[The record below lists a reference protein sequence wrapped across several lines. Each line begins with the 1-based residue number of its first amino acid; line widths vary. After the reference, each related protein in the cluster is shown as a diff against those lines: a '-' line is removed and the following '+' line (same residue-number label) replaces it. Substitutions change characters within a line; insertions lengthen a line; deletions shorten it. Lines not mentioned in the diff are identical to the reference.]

1 MDEIEKRV
9 RDAIDADT
17 EGIGKFLKDPSDK
30 VILSLLANRNINEEH
45 LVVLAKRRDLAGVIL
60 EAVGARK
67 FGPEG
72 YRVKL
77 ALVTNPKTPRRM
89 ALSFLR
95 DLRLRDLGFVTRNKA
110 IPTELRQA
118 AEGIIKEKLPMLP
131 PGIKISLA
139 RQVSEEVVKYLLAEG
154 NPMVVKACFE
164 NTLMNEAVALWA
176 INHKKT
182 PATTIEIISA
192 HQKWSAYKSVRFAL
206 SRNPLTPVERA
217 IEFVRGMNSF
227 DQRYLYNDPSV
238 PAAVKVQVEIE
249 LERKG
254 QPLFPPNEAGR
265 VIGVPEMPEPE
276 APEPQMPEEE

>member
-1 MDEIEKRV
+1 MDGIEKRV
-9 RDAIDADT
+9 REAIDADPD
-17 EGIGKFLKDPSDK
+17 GIGKFLKDPSDN

-45 LVVLAKRRDLAGVIL
+45 LVVLAKRRDLSGAVL

-67 FGPEG
+67 FRPEG

-77 ALVTNPKTPRRM
+77 ALVTNPKTPRRV

-95 DLRLRDLGFVTRNKA
+95 DLRLRDLGFVTRNNA

-131 PGIKISLA
+131 VGIKISLA
-139 RQVSEEVVKYLLAEG
+139 RQVSEDVLKCLFAEG
-154 NPMVVKACFE
+154 TPMVVKACLE
-164 NTLMNEAVALWA
+164 NTMMNEAVALWA

-182 PATTIEIISA
+182 PSTTIENISM

-206 SRNPLTPVERA
+206 SRNPLTPIERA
-217 IEFVRGMNSF
+217 IEFVQGMNSF

-254 QPLFPPNEAGR
+254 QPLSPPNDAGR
-265 VIGVPEMPEPE
+265 VTDV
-276 APEPQMPEEE
+276 PEEE

>member
-9 RDAIDADT
+9 REALDT
-17 EGIGKFLKDPSDK
+17 DPAGIGKFLKDPSGD

-45 LVVLAKRRDLAGVIL
+45 LVVLAKRRDLSGAIM
-60 EAVGARK
+60 EAVGSRK

-77 ALVTNPKTPRRM
+77 ALVTNPKTPRRT

-95 DLRLRDLGFVTRNKA
+95 DLRLRDLGFLTRNKA
-110 IPTELRQA
+110 VPTELRQA

-131 PGIKISLA
+131 VGIKISLA
-139 RQVSEEVVKYLLAEG
+139 RQVSEDVLKYLLAEG
-154 NPMVVKACFE
+154 TPMVLKACFE
-164 NTLMNEAVALWA
+164 NTMMNEAVTLWA

-192 HQKWSAYKSVRFAL
+192 HKKWSASKSVRFAL

-217 IEFVRGMNSF
+217 IEFVQGMNSS
-227 DQRYLYNDPSV
+227 DQRYLFNDPYV
-238 PAAVKVQVEIE
+238 PATVKVQVEIE

-254 QPLFPPNEAGR
+254 QPLSPPNDAGR
-265 VIGVPEMPEPE
+265 VTDVPEEG
-276 APEPQMPEEE
+276 